1 MRYSDFR
8 EKTLKIRLWKQLKNE
23 HFKEKKSALEE
34 SLGGLKNRKK
44 ASVIEKFFLGKE

>member
-1 MRYSDFR
+1 MNILRR
-8 EKTLKIRLWKQLKNE
+8 RQ
-23 HFKEKKSALEE
+23 SALEE